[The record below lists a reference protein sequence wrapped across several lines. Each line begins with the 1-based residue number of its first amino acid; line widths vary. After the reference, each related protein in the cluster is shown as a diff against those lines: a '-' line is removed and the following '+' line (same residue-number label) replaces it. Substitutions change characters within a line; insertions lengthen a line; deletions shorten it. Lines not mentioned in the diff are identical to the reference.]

1 MGLVIIQ
8 FLMFTVRE
16 PECGQ
21 QIFEVVEHNVRLTQR
36 NGFTVVVA
44 VGQPNRRATCRSG
57 SQNII
62 AGIPDKEQLRRR

>member
-8 FLMFTVRE
+8 FLMFTVRK

-21 QIFEVVEHNVRLTQR
+21 QIFEVVEHNIRLTQR
-36 NGFTVVVA
+36 NGLTVVVA
-44 VGQPNRRATCRSG
+44 IGQSDGRTSCRAG

-62 AGIPDKEQLRRR
+62 AGIPDKEQLRRC